1 MEAAEKVRRLLA
13 EKTDVVR
20 FDIGEPDFDTPRHIS
35 EAGTEAISK
44 GFTHYTSPRGIPELR
59 DALVHDLR
67 QRNGLEAG
75 TDQLV
80 FYPGSKFAIFS
91 VFSLLCEE
99 GDEVIIEDPLWPT
112 YASILEFLR
121 AVPLRVQNWNEI
133 EATSSVEG
141 MISKITSKTKA
152 VLVNSPSNP
161 TGSTVPER
169 EIARLL
175 EECDKRGIPLILDRI
190 YSALS
195 YDGENSKV
203 PAYDLEDGN
212 LIIVSGFSKEFAM
225 TGWRLGYSVAS
236 KNFTK
241 LLCDFQENTTSCP
254 ASFVQKAAVAALTG
268 PREWQ
273 TKMNSEYRERRD
285 LMLQGI
291 GQIPGWK
298 CAPPPGAF
306 YCFPSIP
313 SSDSVSYSKKLLEE
327 KYVSLIAGAH
337 FGPSGEGHLR
347 LSYTTSKDRIVEGM
361 KRIKEFASEHE

>member
-1 MEAAEKVRRLLA
+1 
-13 EKTDVVR
+13 
-20 FDIGEPDFDTPRHIS
+20 
-35 EAGTEAISK
+35 
-44 GFTHYTSPRGIPELR
+44 
-59 DALVHDLR
+59 
-67 QRNGLEAG
+67 
-75 TDQLV
+75 
-80 FYPGSKFAIFS
+80 
-91 VFSLLCEE
+91 
-99 GDEVIIEDPLWPT
+99 
-112 YASILEFLR
+112 
-121 AVPLRVQNWNEI
+121 
-133 EATSSVEG
+133 

-313 SSDSVSYSKKLLEE
+313 SSDSVSYSKNLLEE